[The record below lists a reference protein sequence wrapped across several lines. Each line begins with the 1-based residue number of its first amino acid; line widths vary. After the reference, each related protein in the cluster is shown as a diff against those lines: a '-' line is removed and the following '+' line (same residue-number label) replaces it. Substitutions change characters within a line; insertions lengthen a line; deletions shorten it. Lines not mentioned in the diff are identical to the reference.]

1 MAAYIVDVTVAS
13 SLFISSNKE
22 ELSADYDI
30 SLAKTDKFLL
40 ALLKNGIVKSI
51 DLDNNAANIQIASA

>member
-1 MAAYIVDVTVAS
+1 MVAYIEDVTVVS

-51 DLDNNAANIQIASA
+51 DLDTNAANIQIASA